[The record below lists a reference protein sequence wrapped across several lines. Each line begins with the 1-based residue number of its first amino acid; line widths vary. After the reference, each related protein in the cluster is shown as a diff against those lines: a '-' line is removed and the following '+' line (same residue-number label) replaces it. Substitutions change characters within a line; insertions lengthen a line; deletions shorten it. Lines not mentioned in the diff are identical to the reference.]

1 MPLLATS
8 HTVVASDLHGADG
21 SERTQ
26 DGYDKKT
33 VAMDIRGL
41 VHQLGYEQVSVVGH
55 DIGLI
60 VAYAYAAQSL
70 GWVGGEHVA
79 LSDTAH

>member
-1 MPLLATS
+1 
-8 HTVVASDLHGADG
+8 
-21 SERTQ
+21 
-26 DGYDKKT
+26 
-33 VAMDIRGL
+33 MDIRGL